1 MTDPS
6 RVPGP
11 APSRKPHFSVFRISY
26 DVSTIVQ
33 TERGA
38 EISANINFLR
48 EEQEIADSLAG
59 RICFYYEDSI
69 APARA
74 TPDAEMRR
82 SGIARSPT

>member
-26 DVSTIVQ
+26 DVSFK
-33 TERGA
+33 RNAA

-74 TPDAEMRR
+74 APDAEMRR